1 MSKFTILM
9 SAAALSVGGGYVAL
23 PAPAAAQAQPN
34 IAEIIVYGN
43 DPCPRSTDDQVVV
56 CARRPENERYRIPQN
71 MRQSGT
77 PQQMQSWAV
86 RSKSLETAGATG
98 INSCSPVGPG
108 RLYRLPVEGDQ
119 GSARR
124 AQAAGG
130 RRKSAAALIVQIAV
144 FASPACSEWIVRTAA
159 TRANRRVRKV
169 HS

>member
-9 SAAALSVGGGYVAL
+9 SAATVAFAAGYSTL

-56 CARRPENERYRIPQN
+56 CARRPETERYRIPPN

-77 PQQMQSWAV
+77 PQEMQSWAV

-98 INSCSPVGPG
+98 INSCSPVGPAG
-108 RLYRLPVEGDQ
+108 YTGCLSKLIKEAHGERKQ
-119 GSARR
+119 
-124 AQAAGG
+124 QADEENPP
-130 RRKSAAALIVQIAV
+130 Q
-144 FASPACSEWIVRTAA
+144 
-159 TRANRRVRKV
+159 
-169 HS
+169 